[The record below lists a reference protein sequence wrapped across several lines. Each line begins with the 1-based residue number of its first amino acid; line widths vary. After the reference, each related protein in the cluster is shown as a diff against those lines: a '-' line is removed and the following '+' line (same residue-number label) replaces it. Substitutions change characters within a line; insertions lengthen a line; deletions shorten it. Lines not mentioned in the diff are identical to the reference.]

1 MLKRLLLPAITLI
14 ILAAACTQAGKIRTT
29 EVRPTKNVIFML
41 TDGTSEGAL
50 AAARW
55 YQRYMTGDMSFN
67 LALDQYICGLVQT
80 HESDCP
86 ITCSAP
92 GMSAYMTGVPGRIG
106 NVSMNPLPHPEHDFY
121 PVDPDRAGQPAAT
134 VLEAARYLKGMAT
147 GLVCTVTFPHATPA
161 AASAHY
167 PYRWAYHP
175 LALQQSCEGLD
186 LVFGSGTDVLTDE
199 IRAMIAGTG
208 ATLIE
213 DDVAAFRAFE
223 PQAAGRKAAAAGIAA
238 AAGTAAAA
246 ETAPAAG
253 VSPSSNRLWALFG
266 GDMTEFEI
274 DRVDSEQ
281 PSLSEMTAKAIDM
294 LSRNRKGFFLMV
306 EGSKVDYG
314 AHSKDP
320 VEIITELLEFD
331 RAVKV
336 ATDFARKD
344 GNTTVVIVSDHGNA
358 GIQIGG
364 GGYANYEA
372 NPVDSIYYGIRGVKA
387 SSWKMV
393 QRLQGCAEGEIP
405 AVFKE
410 WTGIDLRPAELSDI
424 KKSMNRVEGDY
435 MQVAN
440 TWNLQGTIAKI
451 YLSRSNL
458 KLIGGDH
465 TGEDVILGVYNP
477 RGQRPTGV
485 LRNTQLNAYLCQVLG
500 LKGAVPW
507 QDATLGP
514 NPRNPLTA
522 LTDELFAPH
531 DKVFEGL
538 ECSVDE
544 SGDVPVL
551 TVRAGGRDA
560 SATAPG
566 ESGATLRIPAFHN
579 TVELERPDGS
589 VDVIRT
595 KAPSIWNPD
604 TRKFYLDRSLAQL
617 ANGR

>member
-1 MLKRLLLPAITLI
+1 MLKRHLLPAAILI
-14 ILAAACTQAGKIRTT
+14 ALAACATACTPAAK
-29 EVRPTKNVIFML
+29 VRPTKNVIFML

-67 LALDQYICGLVQT
+67 LSLDQYICGLVQT

-92 GMSAYMTGVPGRIG
+92 GMSAYMTGVLGRIG
-106 NVSMNPLPHPEHDFY
+106 NVSMNPLPHPGNDFY
-121 PVDPDRAGQPAAT
+121 PVDEDRAGQPAAT
-134 VLEAARYLKGMAT
+134 VLEAARLLKGKST

-167 PYRWAYHP
+167 PYRWTYHP
-175 LALQQSCEGLD
+175 IALQQSCEGLD
-186 LVFGSGTDVLTDE
+186 LLFGSGTDVLTDE
-199 IRAMIAGTG
+199 MRAMIAGTG

-213 DDVAAFRAFE
+213 DDVDAFRRFE
-223 PQAAGRKAAAAGIAA
+223 PSGRKANAAN
-238 AAGTAAAA
+238 
-246 ETAPAAG
+246 
-253 VSPSSNRLWALFG
+253 SDRLWALFG

-294 LSRNRKGFFLMV
+294 LSRSRKGFFLMV

-393 QRLQGCAEGEIP
+393 QRLQGCAEREIP
-405 AVFKE
+405 TVFKE
-410 WTGIDLRPAELSDI
+410 WTGIDLRLAELSDI
-424 KKSMNRVEGDY
+424 KKNMNRVEGDY

-485 LRNTQLNAYLCQVLG
+485 IRNTQLNAYVCQLLG
-500 LKGAVPW
+500 LKGAVSW
-507 QDATLGP
+507 EDKTLGP
-514 NPRNPLTA
+514 NPRNPLFA
-522 LTDELFAPH
+522 LADEIFAPH

-551 TVRAGGRDA
+551 RVGAA
-560 SATAPG
+560 
-566 ESGATLRIPAFHN
+566 ESGVSLRIPAFHN

-595 KAPSIWNPD
+595 KAPCVWNPD
-604 TRKFYLDRSLAQL
+604 TRKFYLDQSLAGL